1 MKNLLLL
8 SIAILGVS
16 CAGASYEQFSSFGSK
31 GYKDAQLGGGKYEVS
46 FFGNGLD
53 DAMRVKTLF
62 LRRSAEIAQQNNKKG
77 FCIVE
82 QNASY
87 RQNGP
92 SNWPYH
98 QGIIKLSD
106 KIDSDNCHGAGEL
119 LARAM

>member
-1 MKNLLLL
+1 MKNLFLL
-8 SIAILGVS
+8 SIVAVIGAS
-16 CAGASYEQFSSFGSK
+16 CAGASYSSYSGSK

-77 FCIVE
+77 FCVVE

-106 KIDSDNCHGAGEL
+106 KIDSDNCYGAGEL